1 MYYLYILQ
9 SQKRKYSYVGV
20 TDNLERRLLEHN
32 NGANK
37 STKPYRP
44 FRIVHKEEFRTLSEA
59 RKKEWFYKCTPQGGK
74 LKRKLLIMA
83 GVAA

>member
-9 SQKRKYSYVGV
+9 SEKRRYSYVGT
-20 TDNLERRLLEHN
+20 TDNLERRLFQHN
-32 NGANK
+32 NGK
-37 STKPYRP
+37 SKATKPYRP
-44 FRIVHKEEFRTLSEA
+44 FLLVHKEEFITLAEA

-74 LKRKLLIMA
+74 LKRKILMMA